1 MKKGKKEGT
10 KEKYTHNT
18 KLNSQKH
25 WVLLMLHYTR
35 YVFYQAFASYKSVC
49 NAKML
54 VLLRGSSLHI
64 VFDTLLRLIES
75 GWVREWEGVQKL
87 RSLAYSQYRALAQSN
102 DTSSGGIDV
111 KEHDDKTNKN
121 NKKLI

>member
-1 MKKGKKEGT
+1 
-10 KEKYTHNT
+10 
-18 KLNSQKH
+18 
-25 WVLLMLHYTR
+25 MLHYTR

-54 VLLRGSSLHI
+54 VLLWLFSAHCLRY
-64 VFDTLLRLIES
+64 TLLRQRDRGREREREKELMCVSAKTEES
-75 GWVREWEGVQKL
+75 GVFTVSRTGQN
-87 RSLAYSQYRALAQSN
+87 N